1 MIHLNFFILILGRWL
16 EFRTP
21 SPPVNTPL
29 PTTDDKCNAY
39 GEYKL
44 KPRKKK
50 KINKNRLTGEMMCQS
65 LPVKTL
71 PPHRDKVV
79 CI

>member
-50 KINKNRLTGEMMCQS
+50 K
-65 LPVKTL
+65 
-71 PPHRDKVV
+71 
-79 CI
+79 